1 MILCFQEKS
10 EKAKLSRS
18 KNIYE
23 HKMGRGGYVY
33 VKDQMVRL
41 HIMFVLQIDQRRL
54 SWFNFTCVCTDV
66 YQIKNK
72 EIEADEEPPRGV
84 LWVKGR
90 QKDGE
95 SPDDEISSLA
105 DKLVNLTANSIIM
118 LIYQQH

>member
-1 MILCFQEKS
+1 MILCFQEKL

-33 VKDQMVRL
+33 VKEKMVRL

-54 SWFNFTCVCTDV
+54 SYYICTNV

-90 QKDGE
+90 QKEGE

-118 LIYQQH
+118 LIYQHH